1 MRRSGA
7 QPCWA
12 RGVKSTV
19 GETQAVFGQGPHR
32 HVPVVRRRG
41 PAQFKHLAQVQA
53 SHCIRA
59 QKDAGFAP
67 GGQYKNNFNGYT
79 SSSGYNV
86 SLNNPRYV
94 LFANGW

>member
-1 MRRSGA
+1 
-7 QPCWA
+7 
-12 RGVKSTV
+12 VKSTV

-53 SHCIRA
+53 SH
-59 QKDAGFAP
+59 AP
-67 GGQYKNNFNGYT
+67 GGQYKNDFNGYT